1 YIAQRKQPGQM
12 EDSISDLARDW
23 ELQYT
28 IQPGYTV
35 HTKYISDP
43 ARGIRRRAI
52 EEKWERDDAKA
63 LGRGTFGTVWFE
75 RCTSGPSAG
84 QVRAVKQIYK
94 NFGPMSVSTK
104 ALSGELSAIMKFS
117 HELYRHCFVQ
127 SFGWYDSQ
135 DYLYIAMEYL
145 PRGDLSRYLENRLP
159 EAEASLVILQVL
171 EGIEFMH
178 RNKFAHR
185 DLKPNVSS
193 NILVQH
199 AGPNWWVKISDFGTT
214 KQIETTVLRT
224 GVGTETY
231 QAPEVRGL
239 FTTADIADYSERL
252 FPLAVDIWGVGAI
265 AFRMTT
271 GRMLFGD
278 SRDLFSYV
286 VQGSAFPFE
295 ESLSAECNAFV
306 SSAMNASPK
315 QRPSATKA
323 LTHPWLKLASS
334 ISADLHEE
342 LVTPMEEVN
351 LGVEDSTVEASAEWP
366 TMSIGVDEKTES
378 VIKASGT
385 SRSSTTSIGKSAN
398 ISATSWI
405 NVRSEPPNDEKTPP
419 DDGFKLQQKEAGS
432 SSCAT
437 TAQKTSE
444 IPRLS
449 RAQVLKV
456 GDRQDGTIV
465 STAYSPDGEALAI
478 CMEHAI
484 HIYTVGEDGQFNEM
498 DSLRNPEWQ
507 LIECMAVTDRRIVAL
522 TRNLRGDRSLEV
534 WHKKDGYYESEQK
547 HQLRI
552 DDLYLDAWALSQD
565 STTLILGGHTINR
578 FHSKHESHI
587 RAFYLSERNE
597 LKRLAS
603 FKLENRVGW
612 IVVSPDGGQF
622 TQYIDNT
629 TSMIWQRVGSN
640 PFVRH
645 QKLPWEAIN
654 FSADGSL
661 LAARSQDGKFVILRK
676 SKLGSYAEMQQL
688 FDQESIVAAFSP
700 DGRFLATVLKQPDVG
715 VVIWE
720 TNMHGNVLSKKW
732 TLLGQT
738 NVSSVSFSPDARQL
752 VTGSFHGL
760 ATIWRL

>member
-1 YIAQRKQPGQM
+1 NQPDQM
-12 EDSISDLARDW
+12 EDLISDLVRDW
-23 ELQYT
+23 ELQCT
-28 IQPGYTV
+28 IRPGYTI

-43 ARGIRRRAI
+43 TRGIRRRAI
-52 EEKWERDDAKA
+52 EEKWERGDSKA
-63 LGRGTFGTVWFE
+63 LGHGTFGTVWHE

-94 NFGPMSVSTK
+94 NFGPKSVSTK
-104 ALSGELSAIMKFS
+104 VLSGELSAIMKFS
-117 HELYRHCFVQ
+117 HNLYRHCFVQ

-135 DYLYIAMEYL
+135 DYLYITMEYL
-145 PRGDLSRYLENRLP
+145 PRGDLSRYLKNRLP

-171 EGIEFMH
+171 EGLEFMH

-185 DLKPNVSS
+185 DLKPK

-214 KQIETTVLRT
+214 KQIETTVLHT

-239 FTTADIADYSERL
+239 FTPADMADYSERL

-271 GRMLFGD
+271 GGMLFGD
-278 SRDLFSYV
+278 SRDLYSYV

-306 SSAMNASPK
+306 SSAMHASPK

-323 LTHPWLKLASS
+323 LAHSWLKLASS
-334 ISADLHEE
+334 ISADLQEE
-342 LVTPMEEVN
+342 LVIPMEEVN

-366 TMSIGVDEKTES
+366 TMSSGTDEKTES
-378 VIKASGT
+378 FIKTLGT
-385 SRSSTTSIGKSAN
+385 SRSSTPRIGKSADV
-398 ISATSWI
+398 SASTWI
-405 NVRSEPPNDEKTPP
+405 GVRSGPPNDEKTPP
-419 DDGFKLQQKEAGS
+419 DEVLKHQQKETGS
-432 SSCAT
+432 SPCAKN
-437 TAQKTSE
+437 AQQTSE
-444 IPRLS
+444 NPRLP
-449 RAQVLKV
+449 RAQVLRV
-456 GDRQDGTIV
+456 GDGQDGVMV
-465 STAYSPDGEALAI
+465 STAYSPNGEALVI
-478 CMEHAI
+478 CMAHAI
-484 HIYTVGEDGQFNEM
+484 HTYTLGEDGQFNEM
-498 DSLRNPEWQ
+498 NTLRNPEWQ

-534 WHKKDGYYESEQK
+534 WHKKDGHYESEHK
-547 HQLRI
+547 HRLRL

-565 STTLILGGHTINR
+565 STTLILGGHRTNR
-578 FHSKHESHI
+578 FHSKDESHHI
-587 RAFYLSERNE
+587 RAFYLSDRNE
-597 LKRLAS
+597 LKHLAS
-603 FKLENRVGW
+603 FKLENRISW

-629 TSMIWQRVGSN
+629 TSMLWQRVGSN

-661 LAARSQDGKFVILRK
+661 LAARSQDGRFVILRK
-676 SKLGSYAEMQQL
+676 SSLGPYAEMQQL

-700 DGRFLATVLKQPDVG
+700 DGILLATVLQQPEVG
-715 VVIWE
+715 VVVWE
-720 TNMHGNVLSKKW
+720 KNMHGNMLFKKW
-732 TLLGQT
+732 TLPSLT
-738 NVSSVSFSPDARQL
+738 KVSSVTFSPDARQL
-752 VTGSFHGL
+752 VTGSFHDM
-760 ATIWRL
+760 ATIWHL